1 MELILSHLQGADIK
15 LKQVA
20 IDHILT
26 KLKGPG
32 IKDLQVNTYDLYNAD
47 EIQTIQQQPI
57 NRVLMYLISYIL
69 LLITRMILLIVLWV
83 V

>member
-20 IDHILT
+20 IDHILA

-32 IKDLQVNTYDLYNAD
+32 IKDLQVINNTYC
-47 EIQTIQQQPI
+47 Q
-57 NRVLMYLISYIL
+57 
-69 LLITRMILLIVLWV
+69 
-83 V
+83 